1 MYKINHE
8 RTLSAGEKIGI
19 ALFIAGIL
27 HMALN
32 ESLLMSDMLLTGV
45 GLACV
50 IMSILEKQHD

>member
-8 RTLSAGEKIGI
+8 RTRSAGEKIGI

-32 ESLLMSDMLLTGV
+32 QSFLLSNILLTVFGFS
-45 GLACV
+45 CV
-50 IMSILEKQHD
+50 IISVMEKTDD